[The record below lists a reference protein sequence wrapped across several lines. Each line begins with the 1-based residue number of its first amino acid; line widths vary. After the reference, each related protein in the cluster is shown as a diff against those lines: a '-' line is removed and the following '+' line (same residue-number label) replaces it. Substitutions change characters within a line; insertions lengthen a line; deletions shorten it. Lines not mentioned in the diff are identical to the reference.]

1 VISFLLVRRY
11 DNDKSW
17 RILIV
22 IISVAIAVI
31 IADTSIV
38 KVSDLVRW
46 QFVHDWKSI
55 VLFIAMSSAYAISYY
70 FILEFIKGR
79 GEKELGYARGK
90 MRLSAATFRV
100 IVSIIQYVITALI
113 IFVILQLVLYSK
125 YSTAAITAVTA
136 ISYTTAAVM
145 MGLLAYLFFSWFN
158 QNRRSGG
165 LTVFLYC
172 ISSVALVLNTVIGL
186 ALLYALSRYKPA
198 IVGSHAASLTIG
210 ITGPIDRALNTLYVS
225 TSILGFILM
234 WSATAILL
242 HSYSKRLGK
251 VKYWFLVS
259 IPLVYF
265 ISQFLTLFS
274 NQLTSVIALF
284 PVLFTLLFVFSKPA
298 GGILFG
304 AAFYSIG
311 RRSSGGGTSSHRSFV
326 TEYMTLAAYGV
337 VLFFVSSQNTVAQ
350 PTYPP
355 FGVIAASFVG
365 MSAYMMFL
373 GLYSSAIS
381 VSQDV
386 KLRQS
391 IRKSAIQEAKFLES
405 IGTAQMEQELQ
416 KRVLTIAKKNSDNM
430 IEETGVQPSLSENDM
445 KQYLEEVLQEIK
457 VRKR

>member
-1 VISFLLVRRY
+1 LLIRRY
-11 DNDKSW
+11 DNDKSS
-17 RILIV
+17 RILLI
-22 IISVAIAVI
+22 IISIAIAVV

-46 QFVHDWKSI
+46 RFVHDWKNI
-55 VLFIAMSSAYAISYY
+55 ILFIAMSSVYAISYY
-70 FILEFIKGR
+70 FVLEFLKRR

-90 MRLSAATFRV
+90 MRLSAATFRK
-100 IVSIIQYVITALI
+100 IVSIIQYSITAII
-113 IFVILQLVLYSK
+113 IFVILQMVLYSQ
-125 YSTAAITAVTA
+125 YSTAAITAVAA
-136 ISYTTAAVM
+136 ISYATAIVM
-145 MGLLAYLFFSWFN
+145 MGLLAYLYFSWFN

-165 LTVFLYC
+165 GLTVFLYG
-172 ISSVALVLNTVIGL
+172 ISSAALVLNTVIGL
-186 ALLYALSRYKPA
+186 ALIYTLSEYKPA
-198 IVGSHAASLTIG
+198 IMGPHAVSVTIG
-210 ITGPIDRALNTLYVS
+210 ITGPIDRVLNPLYVG

-242 HSYSKRLGK
+242 RSYSQRLGNA
-251 VKYWFLVS
+251 KYWFLVS

-274 NQLTSVIALF
+274 NQLASVIVLY
-284 PVLFTLLFVFSKPA
+284 PVLFTLLFVFSKPV

-311 RRSSGGGTSSHRSFV
+311 RSDTSPQGNFV
-326 TEYMTLAAYGV
+326 RDYMTLAAYGV

-365 MSAYMMFL
+365 LSAYMMFL
-373 GLYSSAIS
+373 GLYSSAIC

-386 KLRQS
+386 KLRES
-391 IRKSAIQEAKFLES
+391 IRKSAIQEVKFLES
-405 IGTAQMEQELQ
+405 IGAAQMEQELQ
-416 KRVLTIAKKNSDNM
+416 KRVLTIAKKHSDSM
-430 IEETGVQPSLSENDM
+430 TDETGVQPSLSEDDM

-457 VRKR
+457 VRKA